1 MKLKYVLILLTLL
14 PFGFISQNKIQGLVA
29 ELKKVGE
36 DTNKLN
42 ILDKIIEEKV
52 IVQDWKPYNANYGLL
67 SQKLITSPNQAV
79 KNCAKKHYA
88 LFINNLGNIDLNDGN
103 YASAKKQFT
112 QAIKLFEELNYT
124 PGLAAAYN
132 NLGDFFDSNG
142 NDDSAMICFNKSLAL
157 EKQNNNKDG
166 MATSYNGIGLSFQS
180 VGKMEKAINA
190 FELAIKLATETGN
203 AYALSTAYSNLAVL
217 YDDEGNIP
225 LALDYYKK
233 ALAIEKKINDKHG
246 IATTYS
252 NLGIA
257 YHNLGD
263 IPLALD
269 YYHKALKLHEEL
281 NDLDGTATEFS
292 NIASVYSDLTEL
304 DKALEYY
311 FKSLEYRKRIN
322 YYNAGVTYNNIATV
336 YLKLKKHDLAFINW
350 QQSLKYYER
359 ENDQRGLATAY
370 SNIALVYEIRNDYP
384 KAIECYE
391 KSLKIRESYKDKDGI
406 CHTLNKMAT
415 SYLAQGKVA
424 LAKQY
429 GQRALQLAKEV
440 NFPYSIFRASEVMTN
455 IYKKEN
461 NWHEAFKTYELG
473 MNMKDTIRNERT
485 RKAGL
490 QSQVR
495 YAYEKKAAADSIKS
509 NEEKKVKDAQI
520 TASAAKLKQ
529 EATLRYS
536 LYGGLFIVLI
546 FSGFL
551 YNRFVI
557 TRKQKAVIETQK
569 HEVEKQK
576 ELIEDHQKE
585 IIDSITYAKR
595 LQQAILPGL
604 AEIKKQLPDSFILY
618 KPKDIVAGD
627 FYWMETIR
635 QQLSVNSQK
644 SDSLTPSADLVLIAA
659 ADSTGHGVPGAMVS
673 VVCSNA
679 LNRAVKEFGIT
690 ETGKLLDKT
699 RELVLE
705 TFEKSGEEIKDGM
718 DISLLS
724 IKFPSRSTPSSL
736 EMGGDEANLK
746 PEIFWSGANNALWYI
761 SPLPVLEGF
770 AEHNEVQK
778 TTEGEKLK
786 TIELTEI
793 KANKQPIGKSYD
805 PKPFTT
811 HKIEVEKGTMIYL
824 LTDGYAD
831 QFGGPKGKKFKYKQ
845 LENLLL
851 EICNKP
857 CEEQKEEL
865 NKVFENWRGANEQVD
880 DVSIIGIRV

>member
-1 MKLKYVLILLTLL
+1 MKLKYISILLILL
-14 PFGFISQNKIQGLVA
+14 PFGFIAQNKTTQQLIAQ
-29 ELKKVGE
+29 LKTASE

-42 ILDKIIEEKV
+42 ILDKIIEQIFVVEE
-52 IVQDWKPYNANYGLL
+52 WEPYNIKYGQL
-67 SQKLITSPNQAV
+67 SQKLMTSPDNII
-79 KNCAKKHYA
+79 KSCAKKHYG
-88 LFINNLGNIDLNDGN
+88 FFMNNLGTIDANDGD
-103 YASAKKQFT
+103 YTSAQKQFT
-112 QAIKLFEELNYT
+112 KAINLFNELSYT
-124 PGLAAAYN
+124 QGLAAVYYSF
-132 NLGDFFDSNG
+132 GDLFSSNG
-142 NDDSAMICFNKSLAL
+142 NGDSAMICFNKSLEL
-157 EKQNNNKDG
+157 EKKINDKDG
-166 MATSYNGIGLSFQS
+166 MAATYNGIALSYQS
-180 VGKMEKAINA
+180 VGEMEKAINA
-190 FELAIKLATETGN
+190 FELAIKLAKETGN
-203 AYALSTAYSNLAVL
+203 AHALSTAYGDLAVL

-233 ALAIEKKINDKHG
+233 ALVIQKKINDKHG

-281 NDLDGTATEFS
+281 KDLDGTATEFS
-292 NIASVYSDLTEL
+292 NIASVYSDINDL

-311 FKSLEYRKRIN
+311 FKSLEYRRRIN
-322 YYNAGVTYNNIATV
+322 YFNAGVTYNNIATV
-336 YLKLKKHDLAFINW
+336 YIKQNKYDLAFVNW
-350 QQSLKYYER
+350 QQSLKYYEL
-359 ENDQRGLATAY
+359 ENNQRGLAIVY
-370 SNIALVYEIRNDYP
+370 GNIALVYEHRNDYS
-384 KAIECYE
+384 KAIECYQ
-391 KSLKIRESYKDKDGI
+391 KSLKIREAYKDKDGI
-406 CHTLNKMAT
+406 CHTLNKMAG
-415 SYLAQGKVA
+415 SYLAQGKMA

-429 GQRALQLAKEV
+429 GQRSLQLAKEI
-440 NFPYSIFRASEVMTN
+440 NFPYNIFRASEVMTN

-461 NWHEAFKTYELG
+461 NWHDAFKTYELG

-485 RKAGL
+485 RKAGM

-509 NEEKKVKDAQI
+509 YEEKKVKDAQI
-520 TASAAKLKQ
+520 EAGAAKLKQ
-529 EATLRYS
+529 ETTLRYS

-557 TRKQKAVIETQK
+557 TRKQKAIIENQK
-569 HEVEKQK
+569 NEVEKQK

-595 LQQAILPGL
+595 LQQAILPGM

-627 FYWMETIR
+627 FYWMESLG
-635 QQLSVNSQK
+635 QQPREVSWQSETEKLHN
-644 SDSLTPSADLVLIAA
+644 ADLILLAA

-724 IKFPSRSTPSSL
+724 INKKTNQL
-736 EMGGDEANLK
+736 
-746 PEIFWSGANNALWYI
+746 FWSGANNALWFI
-761 SPLPVLEGF
+761 EPQSP
-770 AEHNEVQK
+770 AQ
-778 TTEGEKLK
+778 
-786 TIELTEI
+786 ITEI
-793 KANKQPIGKSYD
+793 KADKQPIGKSYE

-811 HKIEVEKGTMIYL
+811 HKIDVQKGSMIYL

-845 LENLLL
+845 LENLLI

-865 NKVFENWRGANEQVD
+865 NNVFENWRGKNEQVD

>member
-1 MKLKYVLILLTLL
+1 MKLKFVLTFFILL
-14 PFGFISQNKIQGLVA
+14 PFVFIAQDKTTQSLIAK
-29 ELKKVGE
+29 LKTVGE

-42 ILDKIIEEKV
+42 ILDKIIEEIVV
-52 IVQDWKPYNANYGLL
+52 IEQWKPYNTRYGQL
-67 SQKLITSPNQAV
+67 SLKLITSPNQAI

-88 LFINNLGNIDLNDGN
+88 LFLNNQGNIHLNDEN

-124 PGLAAAYN
+124 PGLAAAYS
-132 NLGDFFDSNG
+132 NLGDFFDSDG
-142 NDDSAMICFNKSLAL
+142 NDDSAMICFNKSLDL
-157 EKQNNNKDG
+157 EKKNNNKDG
-166 MATSYNGIGLSFQS
+166 MATTYNGIGLSFQS
-180 VGKMEKAINA
+180 VGEMEKAINA
-190 FELAIKLATETGN
+190 FELAIKLAAETGN
-203 AYALSTAYSNLAVL
+203 AYTLSTAYGNLAVL

-233 ALAIEKKINDKHG
+233 ALVISEKIKDKHG
-246 IATTYS
+246 IATIYS

-269 YYHKALKLHEEL
+269 YYHKALKIHEEL
-281 NDLDGTATEFS
+281 KDFDGMATEFS

-350 QQSLKYYER
+350 QQSLKYYGR

-370 SNIALVYEIRNDYP
+370 SNMALVYEVRNDYA

-406 CHTLNKMAT
+406 CHTLNKMAA

-429 GQRALQLAKEV
+429 GQRSLQLAKEV

-461 NWHEAFKTYELG
+461 NWRDAFLTYELG

-509 NEEKKVKDAQI
+509 HEEKKVKDAQI
-520 TASAAKLKQ
+520 EAGTAKLKQ
-529 EATLRYS
+529 EATMRYS
-536 LYGGLFIVLI
+536 LYGGLLIVLV

-557 TRKQKAVIETQK
+557 TRKQKTVIETQK
-569 HEVEKQK
+569 HEVEQQK
-576 ELIEDHQKE
+576 ELIENHQKE

-595 LQQAILPGL
+595 LQQAILPSL
-604 AEIKKQLPDSFILY
+604 DEIKKQLPDSFILY

-627 FYWMETIR
+627 FYWMEAISPKSAEAS
-635 QQLSVNSQK
+635 QQLGS
-644 SDSLTPSADLVLIAA
+644 DLVLIAA

-718 DISLLS
+718 DVSLLS
-724 IKFPSRSTPSSL
+724 INKKT
-736 EMGGDEANLK
+736 N
-746 PEIFWSGANNALWYI
+746 EIFWSGANNALWFI
-761 SPLPVLEGF
+761 KDTAAVLPG
-770 AEHNEVQK
+770 AEMRS
-778 TTEGEKLK
+778 GL
-786 TIELTEI
+786 ELTEI

-811 HKIEVEKGTMIYL
+811 HKIEAEKGTMIYL

-845 LENLLL
+845 LENLLI

-857 CEEQKEEL
+857 CEVQKEEL
-865 NKVFENWRGANEQVD
+865 NKVFEAWRGSNEQVD
-880 DVSIIGIRV
+880 DVSIIGIRI